1 MRRRA
6 KWLGTRSGLFADSRT
21 HQTRCHNVAVP
32 EVEEIELPAVFRIP
46 KIAYFAAFMMGVTCL
61 VIAGVS
67 LVYFGWTLFI
77 PILLGYWIHRLRT
90 IVTEEGVTAVS
101 LRGRKSATWD
111 EISGLQFPRW
121 FAVRAV
127 LKDKSRIPLPAITFR
142 DLPRLSAASRG
153 RIPDPYAID
162 SPEAERIDSEIET
175 KSDGDAAKRS
185 ATAVSKPVEK
195 DDESTAE

>member
-1 MRRRA
+1 M
-6 KWLGTRSGLFADSRT
+6 
-21 HQTRCHNVAVP
+21 
-32 EVEEIELPAVFRIP
+32 FRIP

-67 LVYFGWTLFI
+67 LIYFGWTLVI
-77 PILLGYWIHRLRT
+77 PILLALWIHRLRT
-90 IVTEEGVTAVS
+90 IVTEGGVTAVS
-101 LRGRKSATWD
+101 LRGRHSATWD

-127 LKDKSRIPLPAITFR
+127 LNDKSTIALPAITFR

-162 SPEAERIDSEIET
+162 SPAAERID
-175 KSDGDAAKRS
+175 DDAIAD
-185 ATAVSKPVEK
+185 K
-195 DDESTAE
+195 DDDAIADKEDDAIADKETAQPGSTPPQAQVGKGDERDPE